1 VSDARDVLYVGV
13 DWADTAHRVIVL
25 NAARQVLHD
34 WVVPHTGEGLAGL
47 AARLVALTEGDAGRV
62 AVALEMPR
70 GPLVDA
76 LLERGCHVFAINPK
90 QSDRFRDRFS
100 PAGAKD
106 DRRDARVLA
115 DALVTD
121 RGAFRALAPEDPLV
135 IRLRE
140 LSRVDAELQQ
150 ELRRL
155 TNRLRAQ
162 LQRFYVQPLALCPAA
177 DEPWLWALLALA
189 PTPAA
194 AARLRESR
202 LARLLRTHHIRRV
215 TAADVHAHLQRPAL
229 PVAPGV
235 TEAASSHVA
244 LLLPQLHLLQQQR
257 RACAPQIEQLLQR
270 LAERPDA
277 AEPHREHRDV
287 TILRS
292 LPGVGRTV
300 AATML
305 AEASGPLAARDYH
318 ALRTQTGVAP
328 VTQASGRRRLV
339 QLRTACNR
347 RLRQAVYH
355 WARVS
360 TQVDPLSRAHY
371 TALRGR
377 GHSHPRAL
385 RGVADR
391 LLAIL
396 IAMLRTGT
404 LYDASY
410 RRAATLVA

>member
-1 VSDARDVLYVGV
+1 MSDSSYTIYVGV

-25 NAARQVLHD
+25 NAERQVLHD
-34 WVVPHTGEGLAGL
+34 WVVPHTGAGL
-47 AARLVALTEGDAGRV
+47 TDFVARLLALTGGDASRV
-62 AVALEMPR
+62 AVALEVPR
-70 GPLVDA
+70 GPIVDA

-100 PAGAKD
+100 AAGAKD

-121 RGAFRALAPEDPLV
+121 RVAFRPRALEAPVL
-135 IRLRE
+135 IHLRE

-150 ELRRL
+150 DARRL
-155 TNRLRAQ
+155 TNRLRA
-162 LQRFYVQPLALCPAA
+162 LLHRFYVQPLALCPGA
-177 DEPWLWALLALA
+177 DEPWLWALLQLA

-194 AARLRESR
+194 AARVREAR
-202 LARLLRTHHIRRV
+202 LATLLRAHHIRRV
-215 TAADVHAHLQRPAL
+215 TAGQLREHLQQPTL
-229 PVAPGV
+229 SVAPGV
-235 TEAASSHVA
+235 AEAASSHIAV
-244 LLLPQLHLLQQQR
+244 LLPRLQLLHEQRHACGQQIERLLQQLSEGAGSEEAQR
-257 RACAPQIEQLLQR
+257 G
-270 LAERPDA
+270 
-277 AEPHREHRDV
+277 HRDV

-305 AEASGPLAARDYH
+305 AEASQPLAARDYH
-318 ALRTQTGVAP
+318 ALRTQAGVAP
-328 VTQASGRRRLV
+328 ITKASGRHRVVLIRS
-339 QLRTACNR
+339 ACNR

-371 TALRGR
+371 TALRHR

-391 LLAIL
+391 LLSIL

-404 LYDASY
+404 LYDAS
-410 RRAATLVA
+410 RRRTQHLAA

>member
-1 VSDARDVLYVGV
+1 MVEPIYTIYVGV
-13 DWADTAHRVIVL
+13 DWADREHRVIVL
-25 NAARQVLHD
+25 NAAREPLQD
-34 WVVPHTGEGLAGL
+34 WVVPHTGVGLTEF
-47 AARLVALTEGDAGRV
+47 AARLSELAGGDASHV
-62 AVALEMPR
+62 AVALEVPR
-70 GPLVDA
+70 GPIVDA
-76 LLERGCHVFAINPK
+76 LLDRGCHVFAINPK

-100 PAGAKD
+100 AAGAKD

-121 RGAFRALAPEDPLV
+121 RGAFRRLAPEDPVV
-135 IRLRE
+135 IHLRE
-140 LSRVDAELQQ
+140 LSRVDEELQQ
-150 ELRRL
+150 ESRRL

-162 LQRFYVQPLALCPAA
+162 LHRFYVAPLALCPGA
-177 DEPWLWALLALA
+177 DEPWLWALLQLA

-194 AARLRESR
+194 AARVRETR
-202 LARLLRTHHIRRV
+202 LATLLRAHHIRRV
-215 TAADVHAHLQRPAL
+215 TAGALREHLQRPAL

-235 TEAASSHVA
+235 AEAASSHVA
-244 LLLPQLHLLQQQR
+244 LLLPRLQLLHTQRQQCGQQIERLLQQLSEGADSADPQR
-257 RACAPQIEQLLQR
+257 Q
-270 LAERPDA
+270 
-277 AEPHREHRDV
+277 HRDV

-305 AEASGPLAARDYH
+305 AEASRPLAARDYH

-328 VTQASGRRRLV
+328 ITKASGQRRVVRI
-339 QLRTACNR
+339 RSACNR

-360 TQVDPLSRAHY
+360 AQVDGLSRAHY
-371 TALRGR
+371 TALRHR
-377 GHSHPRAL
+377 GHSHARAL

-404 LYDASY
+404 LYDAS
-410 RRAATLVA
+410 RRRVPQLAA

>member
-1 VSDARDVLYVGV
+1 MSDLIYTIYVGV
-13 DWADTAHRVIVL
+13 DWADTEHRVIVL
-25 NAARQVLHD
+25 NAAREPLHD
-34 WVVPHTGEGLAGL
+34 WVVPHTGAGL
-47 AARLVALTEGDAGRV
+47 TAFAARLTELTDGDASHV
-62 AVALEMPR
+62 AVALEVPR
-70 GPLVDA
+70 GPIVDA

-100 PAGAKD
+100 AAGAKD

-121 RGAFRALAPEDPLV
+121 RGAFRQLAPEDPLIV
-135 IRLRE
+135 HLRE
-140 LSRVDAELQQ
+140 LSRVDDELQQ
-150 ELRRL
+150 EARRL

-162 LQRFYVQPLALCPAA
+162 LHRFYVQPLALCPGA
-177 DEPWLWALLALA
+177 DEPWLWALLQLA

-194 AARLRESR
+194 AARVREAR
-202 LARLLRTHHIRRV
+202 LATLLRAHHIRRV
-215 TAADVHAHLQRPAL
+215 TAGALRELLQRPAL

-235 TEAASSHVA
+235 AEAASSHVA
-244 LLLPQLHLLQQQR
+244 LLLPRLQLLQAQRHQCGQQIERLLQQLSEGTDSADPQR
-257 RACAPQIEQLLQR
+257 Q
-270 LAERPDA
+270 
-277 AEPHREHRDV
+277 HRDV

-305 AEASGPLAARDYH
+305 AEASQLLAARDYH
-318 ALRTQTGVAP
+318 VLRTQTGVAP
-328 VTQASGRRRLV
+328 ITKASGGRRVVRI
-339 QLRTACNR
+339 RSACNR

-360 TQVDPLSRAHY
+360 AQVDPLSRAHY
-371 TALRGR
+371 TALRHR

-385 RGVADR
+385 RGVTDR
-391 LLAIL
+391 LLSIL

-404 LYDASY
+404 LYDAT
-410 RRAATLVA
+410 RRRTQHLAA

>member
-1 VSDARDVLYVGV
+1 MADSSYSIYVGV

-25 NAARQVLHD
+25 HAERQVLHD
-34 WVVPHTGEGLAGL
+34 WVVPHTGADLMAFP
-47 AARLVALTEGDAGRV
+47 ARLIALTDGDPSRV
-62 AVALEMPR
+62 AVALEVPR
-70 GPLVDA
+70 GPIVDA
-76 LLERGCHVFAINPK
+76 LLARGCHVFAINPK

-100 PAGAKD
+100 AAGAKD

-121 RGAFRALAPEDPLV
+121 RGAFRRLAPEDPRL
-135 IRLRE
+135 IHLRE
-140 LSRVDAELQQ
+140 LSRVDNELQQ
-150 ELRRL
+150 DARRL

-162 LQRFYVQPLALCPAA
+162 LHRFYAQPLALCPGA
-177 DEPWLWALLALA
+177 DEPWLWALLQRA
-189 PTPAA
+189 PTPAV
-194 AARLRESR
+194 AARLRE
-202 LARLLRTHHIRRV
+202 ARLVTLLRAHHIRRV
-215 TAADVHAHLQRPAL
+215 TAAALRALLQQPAL
-229 PVAPGV
+229 SVAPGV
-235 TEAASSHVA
+235 AEAASSHVA
-244 LLLPQLHLLQQQR
+244 LLVPRLQLLHAQRQACGQQIERLLQQ
-257 RACAPQIEQLLQR
+257 LT
-270 LAERPDA
+270 ERPEPEA
-277 AEPHREHRDV
+277 AHREPCDV

-305 AEASGPLAARDYH
+305 AEASQPLAARDYH

-328 VTQASGRRRLV
+328 ITKASGRRRV
-339 QLRTACNR
+339 VRIRTACNR

-371 TALRGR
+371 TALRQR

-404 LYDASY
+404 LYDAS
-410 RRAATLVA
+410 RRRTQHLAA